1 MSVGAG
7 FGAFRV
13 MGKVLGWGTG
23 LDGGIREEGTKRQI
37 LTPIL
42 ASELPASPTTLLLRA
57 L

>member
-1 MSVGAG
+1 MGAG